1 MIDQLEFEA
10 ILGEL
15 TGGGERV
22 AVKLP
27 RPKVGMNTQTYA
39 IGLARALR
47 RENLAHA
54 VFNVLSVVARE
65 QALHGFATVP
75 KVVETLGIT
84 FNAVQVHMHRNAHL
98 FHIQKREHRRPVFH
112 MLTLSDEAIAL
123 LVKIQKSAKLYAKQI
138 A

>member
-27 RPKVGMNTQTYA
+27 RPKPGMNTQTYA

-47 RENLAHA
+47 VENLAHA
-54 VFNVLSVVARE
+54 VFNVLTVVARE
-65 QALHGFATVP
+65 QATHGHTTIPRVAMV
-75 KVVETLGIT
+75 LGIS
-84 FNAVQVHMHRNAHL
+84 FNAVQMHLHRSPH
-98 FHIQKREHRRPVFH
+98 FFTIEKSSRRRPGINV
-112 MLTLSDEAIAL
+112 LTLTSEAIAL
-123 LVKIQKSAKLYAKQI
+123 LVKIQKSANLYAKQI